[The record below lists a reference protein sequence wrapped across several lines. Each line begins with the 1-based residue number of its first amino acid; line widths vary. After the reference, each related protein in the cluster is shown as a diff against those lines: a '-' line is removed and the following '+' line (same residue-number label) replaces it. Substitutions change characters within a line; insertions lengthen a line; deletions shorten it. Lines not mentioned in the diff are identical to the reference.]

1 LNLAEVEPEQVVAQT
16 HVPVLLIHGQI
27 DGNIPIRHSRR
38 IKLRNAQVVLWE
50 VPGADHC
57 GAISVAREEFFSK
70 VLNWFAAHRRV
81 EPPRGQ
87 SPVTANR

>member
-1 LNLAEVEPEQVVAQT
+1 
-16 HVPVLLIHGQI
+16 
-27 DGNIPIRHSRR
+27 
-38 IKLRNAQVVLWE
+38 